1 MMTVATYD
9 AIASPGFNE
18 IEEEPTISEYYL
30 VGDEDNPSIVDGH
43 SVLSGIMDQVTLKG
57 INKDQVTTEVEAL
70 QDTLKSVDGSRQDST
85 LSKEKQGLPLNQLKI
100 IEPPYSPELIKLFS
114 QKDETNTRCI
124 AAKAQDAVGRAWT
137 LEVEKSI
144 KSTPG
149 NFDEEDIVDAEKL
162 KQATIQIQEATSFFT
177 NCNQVFGLEG
187 VLLKAAMDL
196 ESIGWCAIEVI
207 RSADM
212 KVHSLDYAPADK
224 FRVVEGW
231 KGFLELR
238 EGGKKVFYQPFG
250 QKVLSK
256 KRIDPM
262 TNKGYP
268 YSPDLDGELTAENA
282 EFNMIDWAEGRP
294 TDNFLSSANEI
305 IWIVKHHP
313 ATLYYGIS
321 DVVPILPKIL
331 INLNINQYSLQ
342 FFEHNTIPRY
352 VIIIKGAKLD
362 NAVKDAILKYF
373 QTEVKG
379 RAHKTLIL
387 PLPTGRGNVEVVFQK
402 LDADNQD
409 GWFREQYKDN
419 ADSIRISHGV
429 TAAII
434 GQSETASLG
443 SGKGLSQAEIYKD
456 RIVIPSQQRWSAILN
471 NILSV
476 GRGLHL
482 ICVVFEEID
491 TRDNETKMRVFS
503 GYFDRGIVTIN
514 QVRAAGGL
522 GSPIKGGDR
531 AFIKV
536 GNAILFVDEMDGMK
550 STLADPMEL
559 AKVNAEAKQKAGG
572 DFKNKPPANAPE
584 NTAIQTIQ
592 RGPQA

>member
-1 MMTVATYD
+1 MTIATYD
-9 AIASPGFNE
+9 AIAAPGFGE
-18 IEEEPTISEYYL
+18 IEDEPTISEYYL

-57 INKDQVTTEVEAL
+57 FDKDQVVKEVQGLE
-70 QDTLKSVDGSRQDST
+70 DTAKSIDGSRQDST
-85 LSKEKQGLPLNQLKI
+85 LSKEKQSLPLNQLKI
-100 IEPPYSPELIKLFS
+100 VEPPYSPELIKLFS
-114 QKDETNTRCI
+114 QKDETNYRCI
-124 AAKAQDAVGRAWT
+124 AAKAQDAVGRKWK

-149 NFDEEDIVDAEKL
+149 SYDEEDVVDEEKL
-162 KQATIQIQEATSFFT
+162 AQAALQIQEATSFLN
-177 NCNQVFGLEG
+177 NCNHVFGLDG
-187 VLLKAAMDL
+187 ALLKAAMDL

-238 EGGKKVFYQPFG
+238 EGGKKVFYQNFG

-256 KRIDPM
+256 ERIDPM
-262 TNKGYP
+262 TGKGYP

-282 EFNMIDWAEGRP
+282 EFNMIDWTEGKP
-294 TDNFLSSANEI
+294 TSDFLTSANEI
-305 IWIVKHHP
+305 IWVVKHHP
-313 ATLYYGIS
+313 STLYYGIS

-331 INLNINQYSLQ
+331 INMNINQYSLQ
-342 FFEHNTIPRY
+342 FFEHNTVPRY

-362 NAVKDAILKYF
+362 GPVKDAILKYF

-387 PLPTGRGNVEVVFQK
+387 PLPTGRGNIEVVFQK

-419 ADSIRISHGV
+419 GGSIRIAHGV
-429 TAAII
+429 PAAVI
-434 GQSETASLG
+434 GESETASLG

-456 RIVIPSQQRWSAILN
+456 RIVIPNQQKWSAILN
-471 NILSV
+471 SILST

-536 GNAILFVDEMDGMK
+536 GNAILFVDEMIGMK

-584 NTAIQTIQ
+584 NSATQVVQ